1 MVMEEMATA
10 SDTSTVVDDAGVLDA
25 LYRAEYTGMVRLA
38 FTLVG
43 SNAEAEDLVQDS
55 FVEVARRLD
64 EIRKPGAYLRS
75 AVVSRCKSVLRR
87 RRVIALHPPEPPAGL
102 ASSAGELWDVLGA
115 LPEDQRI
122 AVVLKYYGGYKA
134 SEIAKIVDMPGAT
147 VRSHLRRGLTALRK
161 ELDT

>member
-1 MVMEEMATA
+1 MMGNVRATTTPVA
-10 SDTSTVVDDAGVLDA
+10 EHSGVLER
-25 LYRAEYTGMVRLA
+25 LYAVEYTGMVRLA
-38 FTLVG
+38 YTLVG

-75 AVVSRCKSVLRR
+75 AVVSRCRSALRR
-87 RRVIALHPPEPPAGL
+87 RRVMARHPPEPPAGL
-102 ASSAGELWDVLGA
+102 ADSAGDLWDVLGK

-122 AVVLKYYGGYKA
+122 AVVLKYYGGYTA

-161 ELDT
+161 ELDS

>member
-1 MVMEEMATA
+1 MGNVRTTTKPVAEHSGILER
-10 SDTSTVVDDAGVLDA
+10 
-25 LYRAEYTGMVRLA
+25 LYAVEYTGMVRLA
-38 FTLVG
+38 YTLVG

-75 AVVSRCKSVLRR
+75 AVVSRCRSALRR

-102 ASSAGELWDVLGA
+102 ADSAGELWDVLGK

-122 AVVLKYYGGYKA
+122 AVVLKYYGGYTA

-161 ELDT
+161 ELDS

>member
-1 MVMEEMATA
+1 MATA
-10 SDTSTVVDDAGVLDA
+10 NDTSTVVDDADVLDA

-55 FVEVARRLD
+55 FVEVARRLG

-75 AVVSRCKSVLRR
+75 AVVSRCRSVLRR
-87 RRVIALHPPEPPAGL
+87 RRVMALHPPEPPAGL
-102 ASSAGELWDVLGA
+102 ASAAGELWDVLGA

>member
-1 MVMEEMATA
+1 MGNVR
-10 SDTSTVVDDAGVLDA
+10 STTETVAEHTGTLER
-25 LYRAEYTGMVRLA
+25 LYAVEYAGMVRLA
-38 FTLVG
+38 YTLVG

-55 FVEVARRLD
+55 FVDVARRLD

-75 AVVSRCKSVLRR
+75 AVVSRCRSALRR
-87 RRVIALHPPEPPAGL
+87 RRVMSMHPPEPPAGL
-102 ASSAGELWDVLGA
+102 ADSAGELWDVLGK

-122 AVVLKYYGGYKA
+122 AVVLRYYGGYKA

-161 ELDT
+161 ELDS

>member
-1 MVMEEMATA
+1 MGKVGTTTESVAEHA
-10 SDTSTVVDDAGVLDA
+10 SVLER
-25 LYRAEYTGMVRLA
+25 LYQAEYTGMVRLA
-38 FTLVG
+38 YTLVG

-75 AVVSRCKSVLRR
+75 AVVSRCRSALRR
-87 RRVIALHPPEPPAGL
+87 RRVMAMHPPEPPAGL
-102 ASSAGELWDVLGA
+102 ASDAGELWDVLA
-115 LPEDQRI
+115 KLPEDQRI
-122 AVVLKYYGGYKA
+122 AVVLRYYGGYTA

-161 ELDT
+161 ELDS

>member
-1 MVMEEMATA
+1 MEEMATT
-10 SDTSTVVDDAGVLDA
+10 SDTPTVVDDADVLDA

-55 FVEVARRLD
+55 FVEVARRLQ

-75 AVVSRCKSVLRR
+75 AVVSRCRSVLRR
-87 RRVIALHPPEPPAGL
+87 RRVMALHPPEPPAGL
-102 ASSAGELWDVLGA
+102 ASAAGELWDVLGE

-122 AVVLKYYGGYKA
+122 AVVLKYYGGYRA
-134 SEIAKIVDMPGAT
+134 SEIARMLDVPGAT

>member
-1 MVMEEMATA
+1 MEEMATA
-10 SDTSTVVDDAGVLDA
+10 NDTRTVVDDADVLDA

-55 FVEVARRLD
+55 FVEVARRLH

-75 AVVSRCKSVLRR
+75 AVVSRCRSVLRR
-87 RRVIALHPPEPPAGL
+87 RRVMALHPPEPPAGL
-102 ASSAGELWDVLGA
+102 ASAAGELWDVLGA

-122 AVVLKYYGGYKA
+122 AVVLKYYGGYRA
-134 SEIAKIVDMPGAT
+134 SEIARMLDVPGAT

>member
-10 SDTSTVVDDAGVLDA
+10 SGTRTAVDDADVLDA

-55 FVEVARRLD
+55 FVEVARRLS

-75 AVVSRCKSVLRR
+75 AVVSRCRSVLRR
-87 RRVIALHPPEPPAGL
+87 RRVMALHPPEPPAGL
-102 ASSAGELWDVLGA
+102 ASAAGELWDVLGA

-134 SEIAKIVDMPGAT
+134 SEIAKILDVPGAT